1 MKRRDFILALGGAAA
16 WPLAARAQQPAVPV
30 IGFLHGASAVTYA
43 PFVAEFIRGLRQAGY
58 VDGENVAI
66 EYRWADG
73 QYERLPGM
81 AADLVGRRV
90 AVIATP
96 GSTPATLAAKAATT
110 TIPIVFF
117 VAGNPIDLGLVSS
130 LGRPNGNLTGVTG
143 LNEEVGPKRLELLH
157 QLLPAAT
164 SFAVLVNPASPAQTN
179 PLVRELQGAAA
190 KLGLQLHV
198 LNASTEREIDDAFAA
213 LVQKGARGLVI
224 GPDAYFNTRY
234 DQLAALALRHAVPT
248 IYQYREFTAAG
259 GLLSYGPKL
268 AEVFRLAGLY
278 TARVLKGEKVADLP
292 VQQATKVEFI
302 INLKTA
308 KQLRIDVPLSLL
320 GRADE
325 VIE

>member
-1 MKRRDFILALGGAAA
+1 MKRREFLGVLGGAAA
-16 WPLAARAQQPAVPV
+16 WPLAARAQAQAMPV
-30 IGFLHGASAVTYA
+30 IGFLHGASAATYA

-81 AADLVGRRV
+81 AADLVARRV

-117 VAGNPIDLGLVSS
+117 VAGNPIDLGLVSN

-164 SFAVLVNPASPAQTN
+164 SFALLVNPTSPAQTD

-190 KLGLQLHV
+190 KLGLQLHI
-198 LNASTEREIDDAFAA
+198 LNASTEREIGDAFAA
-213 LVQKGARGLVI
+213 LVQNGARGLVI
-224 GPDAYFNTRY
+224 GPDAFFNTRY

-248 IYQYREFTAAG
+248 IYQYREFTGRRRPDELWGAARRSVPACRTLHGPRPQGRESGRPAGAAG
-259 GLLSYGPKL
+259 DQGSVHHQSEDREG
-268 AEVFRLAGLY
+268 AGHRRAAVA
-278 TARVLKGEKVADLP
+278 ARP
-292 VQQATKVEFI
+292 
-302 INLKTA
+302 
-308 KQLRIDVPLSLL
+308 R
-320 GRADE
+320 R
-325 VIE
+325 

>member
-1 MKRRDFILALGGAAA
+1 MRRREFIAGLGAAA
-16 WPLAARAQQPAVPV
+16 GLPLAARAQQPSRPV
-30 IGFLHGASAVTYA
+30 IGFLHGASAGTYA
-43 PFVAEFIRGLRQAGY
+43 PFVTEFIRGLRQAGY
-58 VDGENVAI
+58 VDGDNIAI

-73 QYERLPGM
+73 QYDRLPGM
-81 AADLVGRRV
+81 AADLVSRQV

-117 VAGNPIDLGLVSS
+117 VAGNPVDLGLVAN
-130 LGRPNGNLTGVTG
+130 LGRPSGNLTGVTG

-157 QLLPAAT
+157 QLVPRVA
-164 SFAVLVNPASPAQTN
+164 SFAVLVNPTSPAQTD
-179 PLVRELQGAAA
+179 PLVRELQTAAA
-190 KLGLQLHV
+190 KLGLRLDV
-198 LNASTEREIDDAFAA
+198 LTASTEHEIDIAFAT
-213 LVQKGARGLVI
+213 LLEKGAGGLVI

-234 DQLAALALRHAVPT
+234 DQLATLALRHAVPT

-308 KQLRIDVPLSLL
+308 KALDINVPVSLL